1 MVISSCHF
9 LPVPSRCFLPGRR
22 YSLCGR
28 RYSLFP
34 EASVLF
40 CVLRLAVVFLA
51 PSSLGSVPL
60 VVRCLPPIAL
70 PPSPGSAP
78 ALLWSIAAPTT
89 LVRSITSLTLGFAE
103 LEAAMEPAAEL
114 CSQKLSAA
122 VDAAC
127 DTMKA
132 SSTAC
137 MVAGDYC
144 ATFSLGNDVVSTLDV
159 LESAVAAEKSA
170 MSSYSQASAA
180 VDCAKE
186 TIAKYCEVCILKL
199 FLCQA
204 MIEIV

>member
-1 MVISSCHF
+1 
-9 LPVPSRCFLPGRR
+9 
-22 YSLCGR
+22 
-28 RYSLFP
+28 
-34 EASVLF
+34 
-40 CVLRLAVVFLA
+40 
-51 PSSLGSVPL
+51 
-60 VVRCLPPIAL
+60 
-70 PPSPGSAP
+70 
-78 ALLWSIAAPTT
+78 
-89 LVRSITSLTLGFAE
+89 
-103 LEAAMEPAAEL
+103 MEPAAEL

-122 VDAAC
+122 VDAAR

-159 LESAVAAEKSA
+159 LESAVAAEKIA

-186 TIAKYCEVCILKL
+186 TIAKYCEVYILKL